1 MSTLWCCPSSI
12 ASADQGVAHPP
23 RCPEGWFWRGCRG
36 VWLARTMHVSNITT
50 SQTRSIAHNR
60 IKHEVR
66 CFVLRWRCTV
76 SRTCK
81 FTYWRT
87 DQLGPLKIIQC
98 SSSVQSLDQLGRRGG
113 LDRRFSRESLP
124 AFSARG
130 HCEQFRDV
138 VVHSAF
144 PLPTTAWLTF
154 QAVVAC
160 DMPELCKFQS
170 LAATAKGSCGST
182 RKLLLLRTQSLVL
195 CSKKRDAKKF
205 LDPRCTRSVANDK

>member
-98 SSSVQSLDQLGRRGG
+98 SSSVQSLDQLGRRGD
-113 LDRRFSRESLP
+113 LTDDSAESLFQRFLHEAIVSSLGTSLSILHFLCRP
-124 AFSARG
+124 RRGSPSKLSWRATCLNYASFSLLQLPQKVPVDPQESWA
-130 HCEQFRDV
+130 C
-138 VVHSAF
+138 SA
-144 PLPTTAWLTF
+144 PSHW
-154 QAVVAC
+154 
-160 DMPELCKFQS
+160 
-170 LAATAKGSCGST
+170 SCAP
-182 RKLLLLRTQSLVL
+182 RNETQ
-195 CSKKRDAKKF
+195 
-205 LDPRCTRSVANDK
+205 RSF